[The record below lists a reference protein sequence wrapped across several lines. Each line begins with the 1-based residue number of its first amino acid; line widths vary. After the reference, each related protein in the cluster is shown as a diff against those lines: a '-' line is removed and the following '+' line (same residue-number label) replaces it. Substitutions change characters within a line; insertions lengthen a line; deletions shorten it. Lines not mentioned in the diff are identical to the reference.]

1 MLPHLGDMVLFSKL
15 KYDPVYEAVQDQM
28 IIKHYQLSEI
38 GLVGIVLRMLKFKF
52 KSLFNFYIIMIQVT
66 EPGMFGYHIAIV
78 DTTGNRDLCHLSMMS
93 GGLGIRLS

>member
-66 EPGMFGYHIAIV
+66 EPGMFGYWKQ
-78 DTTGNRDLCHLSMMS
+78 RPLSS
-93 GGLGIRLS
+93 